1 MDKRKIKVVR
11 VLHPIGQGAFY
22 TEQFECNGCKRNI
35 VFDCGGTKGYIED
48 EVRTYCRFLAYQQ
61 QIEDQKP
68 VVDALFISHF
78 DDDHVN
84 GLETLFNNARVLR
97 IFLPLLNDNEIWAI
111 SPSFVNNL
119 RNPLYQNLLNA
130 AIHEI
135 PLEWEGQSIK
145 VVRINKNN
153 ADSARESELF
163 LDDEINDRQPNMIA
177 SGAPVFA
184 FRGCPWIFKTFNYN
198 NADRSRFGQLMDALT
213 NKRYNLSLTELVSRW
228 SNQQYQDDVRACYH
242 AVRGT
247 INGNSMVTYSGP
259 SGNGVLVEYCFMRGL
274 YGCFWGGLACPRT
287 CHIYSNLA
295 GCMYFGDY
303 EAAGSRKWKQYE
315 DDFKNQI
322 PMLQMQQVPHHGSR
336 HNYNDS
342 LNVPIIR
349 FNFISAGKN
358 NKFRHPH
365 NLVLN
370 ELNNVGAPWVW
381 LHEFSGGVEF
391 NYVIKF

>member
-1 MDKRKIKVVR
+1 MNVSR
-11 VLHPIGQGAFY
+11 VLHPIGQGSFY
-22 TEQFECNGCKRNI
+22 TESFTYNERKCNVI
-35 VFDCGGTKGYIED
+35 FDCGGTRGYIED
-48 EVRTYCRFLAYQQ
+48 EVRDYCHCLVCQQ
-61 QIEDQKP
+61 QTKYQKP

-97 IFLPLLNDNEIWAI
+97 IFLPLLNDGEIWTI

-130 AIHEI
+130 AIHGI

-153 ADSARESELF
+153 AVSVRDELF
-163 LDDEINDRQPNMIA
+163 LEDGINGRQPNVIA
-177 SGAPVFA
+177 SGSPVFA
-184 FRGCPWIFKTFNYN
+184 FHGCPWIFRTFNYD
-198 NADRSRFGQLMDALT
+198 NADSSRFGQLMNALT
-213 NKRYNLSLTELVSRW
+213 SKSYKLSLTELVSCW
-228 SNQQYQDDVRACYH
+228 SDQQYQDDIRACYH

-259 SGNGVLVEYCFMRGL
+259 NGNGVSAECYFIDGPF
-274 YGCFWGGLACPRT
+274 GCFLNGFAYQRAF
-287 CHIYSNLA
+287 HIYPNLA

-322 PMLQMQQVPHHGSR
+322 HLLQMQQVPHHGSQY
-336 HNYNDS
+336 NYNDA
-342 LNVPIIR
+342 LNSPAIK
-349 FNFISAGKN
+349 FNFISAGKSN
-358 NKFRHPH
+358 RFHHPH
-365 NLVLN
+365 NVVLN
-370 ELNNVGAPWVW
+370 ELNNICAPWVW
-381 LHEFSGGVEF
+381 IHEFSPHVVM
-391 NYVIKF
+391 NYEITF